1 MKTHLSGIATIATT
15 AALIALSHPV
25 LGADREPRANAAE
38 PKKSTAAGGIQV
50 NDRSIPE
57 QQLQLLLAA
66 RQAAGAPAGPALT
79 NAVRE
84 QLIGREL
91 FAQEARKAKLDNSP
105 EFGTKARMAM
115 EELLAAEYQSHYIAQ
130 HPVTEAQLQAAY
142 ATFKQRAGA
151 IEYRLRQVFVPTEET
166 AKQVVARLAGGER
179 FDSLAAS
186 LSKDESSRERGGDLG
201 WLKPFALQAHVIGA
215 VTALKKGEFTRT
227 PIKGPNGW
235 HVILLEDTRPYTP
248 PTFEQLAPQLKREL
262 THQALETHLAEL
274 RKKATV
280 Q

>member
-1 MKTHLSGIATIATT
+1 MVIATVLMGLALPVIA
-15 AALIALSHPV
+15 
-25 LGADREPRANAAE
+25 ADPEAKSKAAE
-38 PKKSTAAGGIQV
+38 PKKSTGVGVIQV
-50 NDRSIPE
+50 NERSIPE
-57 QQLQLLLAA
+57 QQLQLVVAA

-115 EELLAAEYQSHYIAQ
+115 EDLLAAEYQLYYIAQ
-130 HPVTEAQLQAAY
+130 HPVTEAQTQAAY
-142 ATFKQRAGA
+142 VAFKQRAGTV
-151 IEYRLRQVFVPTEET
+151 EYRLRQVFVPTEEA
-166 AKQVVARLAGGER
+166 AKQVVARLGTGER
-179 FDSLAAS
+179 FSSLAAS
-186 LSKDESSRERGGDLG
+186 LSKDESSRESGGDLG
-201 WLKPFALQAHVIGA
+201 WLKLFALQAHVVAA

-235 HVILLEDTRPYTP
+235 HVILVEDTRPYTP
-248 PTFEQLAPQLKREL
+248 PTYEQLAPQLKRDL
-262 THQALETHLAEL
+262 TRQAVEAHLAEL